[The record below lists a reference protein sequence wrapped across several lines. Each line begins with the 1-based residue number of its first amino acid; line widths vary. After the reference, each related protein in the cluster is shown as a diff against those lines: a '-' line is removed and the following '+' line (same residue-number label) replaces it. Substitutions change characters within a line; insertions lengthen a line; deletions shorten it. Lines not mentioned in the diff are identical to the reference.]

1 MKKVLVV
8 FVVLILLVVATLVI
22 LPFLLK
28 DDIVNYIKNDTIN
41 GRIEFN
47 EDINIGLISTFPDL
61 NVGIRDLKVINNA
74 PFDGDTLLSLNELSI
89 TVDLMKVISGEIE
102 VKSIA
107 LDQPR
112 INVYVKE
119 DGTANYDIALES
131 DGTDEEAPATEE
143 GEDGSFSFKL
153 SSFTINNGYVGYFDT
168 SMVTYAVIDDLDFKM
183 SGDFN
188 EESMEIQ
195 TNTSIER
202 LTAEFEEV
210 KYINKAHLTYD
221 AGFLLHLNDEKY
233 EFKENELILNKVG
246 LGLDGSLQFKGED
259 MLFDITYALTKT
271 EFKNILSLVPAVY
284 LADFDGLKADGT
296 MEFDGFMKGLM
307 TETEYPAFEL
317 NLAVANGT
325 FQYPDL
331 PSAINNTQMKLGVT
345 NPGGIFDN
353 TVVNL
358 SKFHLEVDQEPF
370 DANLLLTHPDTDP
383 DIDAGLKGRIDL
395 SRVAKLIPLE
405 GVSLLKGVINTNIV
419 AKGKMSVLETEQ
431 YDQFHCAGDMSITDF
446 AYQDADLAG
455 PVEIP
460 AGKFSFT
467 PEYAELSQLDIV
479 LDKSDLQ
486 LTGKV
491 SNYLPYVFHDQMLT
505 GEMALTGNTLDLN
518 PWMEDEE
525 TTASETPAEEAESDD
540 YELEVVGVPANINF
554 VFDALIEEVLYES
567 YDIKKFKGGITVKD
581 QILSFSELGM
591 DMLGGSLLMNGSYNT
606 QDLSAPVSDFT
617 FDMTNVSIKGVYE
630 TFNTFKELMPIASQ
644 LDGSMNGTMSLTTLL
659 GTDMMPKLESVN
671 GEAKL
676 DIPKVVLSGNTTWDK
691 VVGYLGWDDSKK
703 RLLITGIKPSF
714 KIVNGEVL
722 LDTFDFKIA
731 KQRFDF
737 GGKSSLNETVDYA
750 LDTKVPIGGASKAA
764 EGLLAQATKNK
775 VNLDIADEL
784 KVRFKIV
791 GPMDDPEF
799 KPTVVSADGKSL
811 KDQAKDKINELKD
824 DAKKEVVK
832 KSKDEL
838 RQQAAKLKDE
848 AAALRKQA
856 ANLKSKAAELSKKGE
871 KLKAESN
878 ALRKEADGQ
887 KAKIEKEISGL
898 PKFAREKAMKPVN
911 SLFSKADN
919 KLNEANKVFDQ
930 AKRPEQEADKLLK
943 KADALEKE
951 ADAKLKED

>member
-1 MKKVLVV
+1 MKKILVV
-8 FVVLILLVVATLVI
+8 FVVLLLLVVATLVI

-28 DDIVNYIKNDTIN
+28 DDIVNYIKNDTVN

-61 NVGIRDLKVINNA
+61 NVGIRDLSIINNP
-74 PFDGDTLLSLNELSI
+74 PFEGDTLLNLGELSV

-107 LDQPR
+107 LDRPR
-112 INVYVKE
+112 VNVLVKE

-131 DGTDEEAPATEE
+131 ETTEQE
-143 GEDGSFSFKL
+143 TPEDKGEEDGSFSFKL
-153 SSFTINNGYVGYFDT
+153 SSLTINDGYIRYSDSSLAT
-168 SMVTYAVIDDLDFKM
+168 HAVVDDLDFKM

-188 EESMEIQ
+188 EESMDIQ
-195 TNTSIER
+195 TNTNIEE
-202 LTAEFEEV
+202 LTVEFDEV
-210 KYINKAHLTYD
+210 KYMKKVKLSYD
-221 AGFLLHLNDEKY
+221 AGFVLHLNDEKY
-233 EFKENELILNKVG
+233 EFRENQLSVNEVG
-246 LGLDGSLQFKGED
+246 LGLDGFLQFKGED
-259 MLFDITYALTKT
+259 MLFDITYGLTKT
-271 EFKNILSLVPAVY
+271 EFKDVLSLIPSVY
-284 LADFDGLKADGT
+284 MADFEGLEADGT

-317 NLAVANGT
+317 NLGVANGT

-331 PSAINNTQMKLGVT
+331 PSKINNTEMKLGVT
-345 NPGGIFDN
+345 NPGGAFDN

-358 SKFHLEVDQEPF
+358 SKFHLEVDKEPF
-370 DANLLLTHPDTDP
+370 DVNLLLTNPDTDP
-383 DIDAGLKGRIDL
+383 NIDASLKGKVDL
-395 SRVAKLIPLE
+395 SRVAALMPLE
-405 GVSLLKGVINTNIV
+405 GVEMLKGVINTNLS
-419 AKGKMSVLETEQ
+419 AKGRMSVLETEQ
-431 YDQFHCAGDMSITDF
+431 YDKFYCAGDMTITDF
-446 AYQDADLAG
+446 AYKDGDLAG
-455 PVEIP
+455 PVQIP
-460 AGKFSFT
+460 AGSFSFT
-467 PEYAELSQLDIV
+467 PAYAELSQLEIL

-486 LTGKV
+486 FTGKI
-491 SNYLPYVFHDQMLT
+491 SNYLPYIFHDQILT
-505 GEMALTGNTLDLN
+505 GEMAMRGKTLDLN
-518 PWMEDEE
+518 PWMEDED
-525 TTASETPAEEAESDD
+525 TATETPGEEAESDD
-540 YELEVVGVPANINF
+540 YELTVVEVPENINF

-567 YDIKKFKGGITVKD
+567 YDIKKFRGSIAIKD

-606 QDLSAPVSDFT
+606 QDISTPISDFS

-644 LDGSMNGTMSLTTLL
+644 LDGSMNGNMSLTTQL
-659 GTDMMPKLESVN
+659 GSNMMPKLETVN
-671 GEAKL
+671 GVAKL
-676 DIPKVVLSGNTTWDK
+676 DIPKVVLSGNSTWDK

-750 LDTKVPIGGASKAA
+750 LDTKVPVSGISKAA

-775 VNLDIADEL
+775 LNVDAPDEL
-784 KVRFKIV
+784 KVRFKIM

-799 KPTVVSADGKSL
+799 KPTVVTGDGSSL
-811 KDQAKDKINELKD
+811 KDQAKEKVKELKEQ
-824 DAKKEVVK
+824 AKTEVVK

-838 RQQAAKLKDE
+838 RKQAAKLKDE

-856 ANLKSKAAELSKKGE
+856 ATLKSKAAQLSKKGE
-871 KLKAESN
+871 QLKAESN
-878 ALRKEADGQ
+878 ALRKDADAQ
-887 KAKIEKEISGL
+887 KAKIEKEMSSL

-911 SLFSKADN
+911 SIFSKADD
-919 KLNEANKVFDQ
+919 KLNEANKYFDQ
-930 AKRPEQEADKLLK
+930 AKKPEQEADKLLK
-943 KADALEKE
+943 KADDLEKE